1 MKVVRADDLRVRGRT
16 GAPRAPRTP
25 TAVKAE
31 DLPVQRQKRG
41 SKMQAAPLLVSTG
54 HEAIEDP
61 QGPRAEA
68 SPEREAQQ
76 CRPPKQPR
84 SR

>member
-41 SKMQAAPLLVSTG
+41 SKIQAAAPLLVSTG
-54 HEAIEDP
+54 HEAKEDP

-76 CRPPKQPR
+76 CRR
-84 SR
+84 